1 MNQKSKKKIK
11 GIFAETGKHT
21 VILFVLFFAFFP
33 MYIMIQASLKD
44 NAQFSN
50 DIWTPGAPFHWN
62 NWLAGWLAVKDFIAN
77 TVIVCV
83 FGVFLT
89 LGFSITTA
97 YVFARYK
104 FFGSNVLFYTLLAI
118 MMVVNVSS
126 LVPLFTLLRDLKL
139 LNSLAALIILAMAN
153 GQVMC
158 VYVMKNF
165 IEDIPKDLFDSASI
179 DGATD
184 LSIIWNIVIPMS
196 GSIISTL
203 AILRFIASWNDFIM
217 PMIIM
222 KDEQL
227 YTIGVGL
234 MSLKSS
240 YDTQWGPL
248 MAAYSIASIPLI
260 LIFVFTMKLFVKGLS
275 SGAVKG

>member
-1 MNQKSKKKIK
+1 MIAKTR
-11 GIFAETGKHT
+11 FKHFRQELAKHAG
-21 VILFVLFFAFFP
+21 ILFVLFFAFFP
-33 MYIMIQASLKD
+33 MYIMLQASLKD
-44 NAQFSN
+44 NVQFAN
-50 DIWTPGAPFHWN
+50 NLWLPATPFHWT
-62 NWLAGWLAVKDFIAN
+62 NWPAGWLAVKDFIAN

-83 FGVFLT
+83 FGVGLT
-89 LGFSITTA
+89 LAFSLTSA

-104 FFGSNVLFYTLLAI
+104 FPGSNLLFYILLAVM
-118 MMVVNVSS
+118 MMVNVAS

-139 LNSLAALIILAMAN
+139 LNNLLSLVLLSIAN

-158 VYVMKNF
+158 VYVLKNF
-165 IEDIPKDLFDSASI
+165 IEDIPKDLFDAASI

-184 LSIIWNIVIPMS
+184 LAVVWNVVLPMS

-203 AILRFIASWNDFIM
+203 AILRFIATWNDFVM

-222 KDEQL
+222 RDEKL
-227 YTIGVGL
+227 YTVGVGL
-234 MSLKSS
+234 MSLNSG

-248 MAAYSIASIPLI
+248 MAAYCIASIPLI
-260 LIFVFTMKLFVKGLS
+260 LIFVFTMRLFVRGLS

>member
-1 MNQKSKKKIK
+1 MNFKKKLNDIWQ
-11 GIFAETGKHT
+11 ECSKHAG
-21 VILFVLFFAFFP
+21 ILFVLFFAFFP
-33 MYIMIQASLKD
+33 MYIMLQASLKD
-44 NAQFSN
+44 NIQFAN
-50 DIWTPGAPFHWN
+50 NIWLPSEPFHWE
-62 NWLAGWLAVKDFIAN
+62 NWSLGWFAVKDFIAN

-83 FGVFLT
+83 FSVVFT
-89 LGFSITTA
+89 LAFSITTA
-97 YVFARYK
+97 YIFARYK
-104 FFGSNVLFYTLLAI
+104 FWGSNMLFYVLLAVM
-118 MMVVNVSS
+118 MMVNVAS

-139 LNSLAALIILAMAN
+139 LNTLFALIILAVAN

-165 IEDIPKDLFDSASI
+165 IEDIPSDLFNAASI

-184 LSIIWNIVIPMS
+184 LGVVWHVVIPMS

-203 AILRFIASWNDFIM
+203 GILCFINTWNDFVM

-222 KDEQL
+222 RDEKL

-234 MSLKSS
+234 LSLKSG

-248 MAAYSIASIPLI
+248 MSAYCIASIPLI
-260 LIFVFTMKLFVKGLS
+260 LIFIFTMKLFVKGLS

>member
-1 MNQKSKKKIK
+1 MNIKNKLNNIRQECSKHA
-11 GIFAETGKHT
+11 G
-21 VILFVLFFAFFP
+21 ILFVLFFAFVP
-33 MYIMIQASLKD
+33 MYIMLQASLKD
-44 NAQFSN
+44 NVQFAN
-50 DIWTPGAPFHWN
+50 NIWLPLGPFHWT
-62 NWLAGWLAVKDFIAN
+62 NWQIGWLAVKDFIAN

-83 FGVFLT
+83 FGVGFT
-89 LGFSITTA
+89 LVFSIITA

-104 FFGSNVLFYTLLAI
+104 FFGSNILFYLLLAVM
-118 MMVVNVSS
+118 MMVNVAS

-139 LNSLAALIILAMAN
+139 LNNLLSLIILSIAN

-165 IEDIPKDLFDSASI
+165 IEDIPKDLFDAASI

-184 LSIIWNIVIPMS
+184 LKIVWHVVIPMS

-203 AILRFIASWNDFIM
+203 AILRFIATWNDFIM

-222 KDEQL
+222 RDEKL
-227 YTIGVGL
+227 YTVGVGL
-234 MSLKSS
+234 MSLNSG

-248 MAAYSIASIPLI
+248 MAAYCIASIPLI
-260 LIFVFTMKLFVKGLS
+260 LIFIFTMRLFVKGLS